1 MKVTNKEGRFQF
13 VKNQIVKIDPKL
25 PKYQKLKLQSSVKPK
40 EYQQLQ
46 PITPG
51 DDVDEEPNYALIDNG
66 MPITATTKDVD
77 HTLRELIIKMK
88 EDNTLRTYLG
98 SKDAEKFNEAFI
110 KVLVGERNG
119 NTSDLNIPDSRW
131 TFENAHPITSDDS
144 WYNDREMSI
153 HITSSYSNI
162 YRMDVDSDGRKPSL
176 IERITSY
183 FKNKGKEISEKADK
197 KLKEINGLS
206 VIDLFDILHVKKGL
220 EVDLLKRL
228 EGYYKMLENAEAN
241 GQTAL
246 FDELAQKIFINIY
259 ESVLAVHGYNKYIHF
274 SEIEDLQ
281 NKCTRVLDIDYI
293 SDFGRI
299 IPDNICEQK
308 KACDEMCVFDNY
320 CILYYDPKDT
330 VPAKAKKQN
339 PASPAAKKEA
349 KAKRD
354 PILFGLINHS
364 DKLYY
369 IGSWTDELCD
379 LTIETIADKLGKS
392 SVKEIK

>member
-1 MKVTNKEGRFQF
+1 M
-13 VKNQIVKIDPKL
+13 
-25 PKYQKLKLQSSVKPK
+25 
-40 EYQQLQ
+40 
-46 PITPG
+46 
-51 DDVDEEPNYALIDNG
+51 
-66 MPITATTKDVD
+66 
-77 HTLRELIIKMK
+77 
-88 EDNTLRTYLG
+88 
-98 SKDAEKFNEAFI
+98 
-110 KVLVGERNG
+110 
-119 NTSDLNIPDSRW
+119 
-131 TFENAHPITSDDS
+131 
-144 WYNDREMSI
+144 
-153 HITSSYSNI
+153 
-162 YRMDVDSDGRKPSL
+162 SL

-197 KLKEINGLS
+197 KLKEVNGLS

-228 EGYYKMLENAEAN
+228 EGYYKMLDNAEAN

-299 IPDNICEQK
+299 IPDDICEKK

-330 VPAKAKKQN
+330 VPAKTKKTKKQN
-339 PASPAAKKEA
+339 PASPAANKEA
-349 KAKRD
+349 RAKRD

-369 IGSWTDELCD
+369 IGSWVDELCD

>member
-13 VKNQIVKIDPKL
+13 IKNQIVKIDPKL
-25 PKYQKLKLQSSVKPK
+25 PKYQKLKLQSSIEPK
-40 EYQQLQ
+40 VYQGLQ
-46 PITPG
+46 PTTTPG
-51 DDVDEEPNYALIDNG
+51 DDVEEESSYTVANFG
-66 MPITATTKDVD
+66 EPINSITKDVD

-110 KVLVGERNG
+110 KVLIGERKG
-119 NTSDLNIPDSRW
+119 NKSDLTIPDSRW

-144 WYNDREMSI
+144 WYDSREMSI
-153 HITSSYSNI
+153 HINQSNRNI
-162 YRMDVDSDGRKPSL
+162 YYDPEGRKPSL

-293 SDFGRI
+293 GDFGRI